1 MTHILYDTQTNRITW
16 RGSEPYSVP
25 GGPPLPAYLL
35 SLEQI
40 DDPAPDYDPRKQRAT
55 RTAWTVDGTAYRR
68 GWTLTDYTVA
78 EIRERLTAQVDSMAR
93 DKRDSV
99 TAGTSPAE
107 MSSWSL
113 KRQESLA
120 YTTEPANQSEA
131 DSMGVGL
138 IYAEAQ
144 ARGVSAG
151 NIAAR
156 VLTNAAS
163 LSALEAG
170 IAGNAGRLNDAL
182 TAAET
187 VDYLLAVDLDA
198 GWPI

>member
-1 MTHILYDTQTNRITW
+1 MTHILYDTQQAKITW
-16 RGSEPYSVP
+16 RGPEPYHVP
-25 GGPPLPAYLL
+25 GGPPLPAHLL

-40 DDPAPDYDPRKQRAT
+40 DEPAPTYDPRKQRAS
-55 RTAWTVDGTAYRR
+55 RTAWYVDGDTYRR
-68 GWTLTDYTVA
+68 GWTLTDYSVT

-113 KRQESLA
+113 KRQEALA
-120 YTTEPANQSEA
+120 YTTEPADQAEA

-144 ARGVSAG
+144 ARGVSTG
-151 NIAAR
+151 NIATR
-156 VLTNAAS
+156 VLTNAAT

-182 TAAET
+182 AAAESI
-187 VDYLLAVDLDA
+187 DAMLALDIEA